1 MVLER
6 LAATGEIPEIR
17 RVQAAC
23 KRRLSGTPAPGE
35 PTGRCRVRALG
46 RSRGKTEPSTGY
58 FAAPLPCERRRE
70 GRFRKIRPTKGYPPG
85 SPPERVY
92 HAARRSVTRSLR
104 TASGARERQCR
115 EPEEPPRD
123 RAEPTLATPIGVE
136 EPAIALHVRILI
148 G

>member
-17 RVQAAC
+17 TVQAAC

-58 FAAPLPCERRRE
+58 FAAPLPFAPPRRPFPEDKTHKR
-70 GRFRKIRPTKGYPPG
+70 GIRPDLLLSASTTVKVPLLVKLP
-85 SPPERVY
+85 
-92 HAARRSVTRSLR
+92 ASVKPDVDD
-104 TASGARERQCR
+104 ACR
-115 EPEEPPRD
+115 
-123 RAEPTLATPIGVE
+123 
-136 EPAIALHVRILI
+136 
-148 G
+148 